1 MKLDIDSDGCAE
13 CPDCGQKIKLGPA
26 GLRNL
31 KIRHMGSDAC
41 KAAQVKRD
49 KDRARKKD
57 GSLLTF
63 FNKPKPVLNP
73 PTVKAREILHS
84 TLEGPSNAALISGV
98 PSIES
103 PLLQRLYFIH
113 QNLTRDVLE
122 ATEND
127 VLARFSEDPASFD
140 NPEVGSEEL
149 WEEVLNPV
157 MKSILGWGDEL
168 DTASMVWRGEKGMLG
183 VYRFVKYFTVK
194 RGVDESLF
202 EGKLS
207 KLLDIAETW

>member
-1 MKLDIDSDGCAE
+1 M
-13 CPDCGQKIKLGPA
+13 
-26 GLRNL
+26 
-31 KIRHMGSDAC
+31 
-41 KAAQVKRD
+41 KRD
-49 KDRARKKD
+49 KDHARKKD

-84 TLEGPSNAALISGV
+84 TQGPSNAAPISAGI
-98 PSIES
+98 PSTES
-103 PLLQRLYFIH
+103 PLLQRLHFIH
-113 QNLTRDVLE
+113 QNLAQDVLE
-122 ATEND
+122 ATEDD

-168 DTASMVWRGEKGMLG
+168 DTASLVQRGEKGMLG
-183 VYRFVKYFTVK
+183 IYRFVKYFTLQ

-207 KLLDIAETW
+207 KLLDAA